1 MSRSTSTKRI
11 VNAGLPLLIA
21 PVLRAVGA
29 TWRIDLRDHA
39 GLTNPQLTVPPLIW
53 VLWHNRLLV
62 VPILYQRY
70 FRHRKGAA
78 LISQS
83 KDGEILAEC
92 IERFGGEAVRGSS
105 SRGGSAAL
113 ATLRRKMSD
122 GYDIYITPDGPRG
135 PRYSM
140 SAGAV
145 WLAQSSAVE
154 ILPLAAEP
162 SSCWRL
168 GRWDGFII
176 PRPFARI
183 EVTLGPLHT
192 CHGVEAGRLDA
203 QREILRDL
211 MLQATKTR

>member
-1 MSRSTSTKRI
+1 MSRSTPAKRI
-11 VNAGLPLLIA
+11 VNTALPRLIA

-29 TWRIDLRDHA
+29 TWSIDLKDHA
-39 GLTNPQLTVPPLIW
+39 NLTNPAVEVPPLIW
-53 VLWHNRLLV
+53 VLWHNRLLI

-83 KDGEILAEC
+83 KDGEILAGC
-92 IERFGGEAVRGSS
+92 IERFGGETVRGST
-105 SRGGSAAL
+105 SRGGSAAA

-145 WLAQSSAVE
+145 WLAQSAEVE
-154 ILPLAAEP
+154 ILPLAAEA
-162 SSCWRL
+162 SRCWRL

-176 PRPFARI
+176 PKPFAKI
-183 EVTLGPLHT
+183 EVTLGPLHK
-192 CHGVEAGRLDA
+192 CHGEGAADLDA
-203 QREILRDL
+203 ERESLRHL
-211 MLQATKTR
+211 MLQGTKTR